1 MSTINDQIPTFKELR
16 KTLTVPSFDFT
27 KRPFVLSEVLRAYDE
42 LYHDSI
48 EKHKQEFLEWTKD
61 VRGRDYDF
69 EVVSRSLPI
78 MICLFHFIADKGYP
92 VRITKCKWDS
102 NTYSVR
108 ILLQLILQSE
118 LVPENQ
124 INGWYE
130 WYIRSFPE
138 TTEEERSEWIMKIIE
153 LQYN

>member
-69 EVVSRSLPI
+69 EVASRSLPI
-78 MICLFHFIADKGYP
+78 MICLFHFIAGKGYP
-92 VRITKCKWDS
+92 VRITKCKS
-102 NTYSVR
+102 ESKYSVR
-108 ILLQLILQSE
+108 ILLHIVLQSE

-124 INGWYE
+124 VNEWDDWYV
-130 WYIRSFPE
+130 RSFPE
-138 TTEEERSEWIMKIIE
+138 TTEEERHDWIMKIID
-153 LQYN
+153 LQYQY

>member
-1 MSTINDQIPTFKELR
+1 MSAINDQIPTFEELR

-48 EKHKQEFLEWTKD
+48 EKYKQEFLEWTKD

-69 EVVSRSLPI
+69 EVASQSLPV
-78 MICLFHFIADKGYP
+78 MICLFHFIAGKGYP
-92 VRITKCKWDS
+92 VRIMKLPDE

-108 ILLQLILQSE
+108 ILLSFVLQSE
-118 LVPENQ
+118 PISKSRVKA
-124 INGWYE
+124 WYGF
-130 WYIRSFPE
+130 YVYLSPE
-138 TTEEERSEWIMKIIE
+138 TSEEERHGWIMKIIDA
-153 LQYN
+153 QY

>member
-1 MSTINDQIPTFKELR
+1 LTFLC
-16 KTLTVPSFDFT
+16 FDFT

-48 EKHKQEFLEWTKD
+48 EKYKQEFLEWTKD
-61 VRGRDYDF
+61 MRGHDYDF

-78 MICLFHFIADKGYP
+78 MICLFHFIAGKGYP
-92 VRITKCKWDS
+92 VRIMTCKS
-102 NTYSVR
+102 ESKYSVR
-108 ILLQLILQSE
+108 IILHITLQSE
-118 LVPENQ
+118 LVPEIQ
-124 INGWYE
+124 INE
-130 WYIRSFPE
+130 WYDWYVRSFPE